1 MKVRSVVVLG
11 VMGLLTL
18 LAALAVAQAR
28 TTQWVE
34 RTKADVRA
42 GRGSFYDVVDTVIKG
57 EKVQVVS
64 TQEGWMY
71 VETPRA
77 RKGWIFEK
85 SLSRT
90 DVSPGTS
97 DFLKLTPGDAST
109 SRTAAST
116 GAKGVY
122 AETYAKEKG
131 YDYGVVRWVEEN
143 QPTNAADF
151 EAFIRD
157 GGLIAPGAGR

>member
-1 MKVRSVVVLG
+1 
-11 VMGLLTL
+11 
-18 LAALAVAQAR
+18 
-28 TTQWVE
+28 VE

-64 TQEGWMY
+64 TEEHWMY

-85 SLSRT
+85 SLSKT

-97 DFLKLTPGDAST
+97 DFLKLAPGDAST
-109 SRTAAST
+109 SRTSAST

-131 YDYGVVRWVEEN
+131 YDYGVVRWVEDN
-143 QPTNAADF
+143 QPTKAADF
-151 EAFIRD
+151 EVFIRD
-157 GGLIAPGAGR
+157 GGLAAPGPAR